1 MHNSGVAQTSE
12 RQKAKGPHNRQDY
25 AGLLLGGCAD
35 HRSPLSAAYL
45 RKLTEFKAFILGC
58 FQEEHM
64 ITGLLLIVPGE
75 ILGLAT
81 TKSRPEVRKNYR
93 Q

>member
-1 MHNSGVAQTSE
+1 MRAFCLVV
-12 RQKAKGPHNRQDY
+12 
-25 AGLLLGGCAD
+25 CAD